1 MREYELEILNQYDIE
16 IISTRKVRGAFF
28 CETNEGLMLLKEAGI
43 SDGRA
48 LLLYQLLRQL
58 SGSGYEN
65 VDLPIFTKEQELI
78 STSRDGTRYMLKH
91 WFGGRECDVRREGDV
106 LEAVRNLSLL
116 HQKMRWE
123 PDPEDDAA
131 DPATGEALCEDGTQA
146 AESVKMPPAGRHLK
160 EEFLC
165 HTRELKKVRAFIR
178 KRRNKGKFEAL
189 FLQHFEKMIRLATRA
204 AEQLETS
211 GYETLYEQSICG
223 KRLVHGDYNYHNVL
237 MPAGVH
243 GTSDGWGCRERVA
256 TTGFEHFRMDV
267 QVLDLYYFLRKV
279 MEKHHWDVKFGD
291 AMLEMYSRIRPL
303 SQAEVVELKNGVEK
317 KADKKMFPGYVLI
330 HMVMNDDTWY
340 VVRNTRGVTGF
351 VGPGSKPVPLTE
363 EEMASLG
370 FHREEDVLVDF
381 EVGDMVVVISGAWKD
396 TVGAIKAINDSK
408 KTITMHVEMFG
419 RETPVEL
426 GFAEVKKM

>member
-65 VDLPIFTKEQELI
+65 VDLPVFTKEQELI

-116 HQKMRWE
+116 HQKMRWDT
-123 PDPEDDAA
+123 DPEDDAA
-131 DPATGEALCEDGTQA
+131 DPATGEALCEDGTQV
-146 AESVKMPPAGRHLK
+146 AENVKMPPAGRHLK

-303 SQAEVVELKNGVEK
+303 SQAEIEYISLKLIYPEKFWKVANAYYQSNKAWIPEKSVEK
-317 KADKKMFPGYVLI
+317 LETAI
-330 HMVMNDDTWY
+330 
-340 VVRNTRGVTGF
+340 RQ
-351 VGPGSKPVPLTE
+351 TE
-363 EEMASLG
+363 EKMRFVEQIFA
-370 FHREEDVLVDF
+370 FHL
-381 EVGDMVVVISGAWKD
+381 
-396 TVGAIKAINDSK
+396 
-408 KTITMHVEMFG
+408 
-419 RETPVEL
+419 
-426 GFAEVKKM
+426 

>member
-146 AESVKMPPAGRHLK
+146 AENVKMPPAGRHLK

-189 FLQHFEKMIRLATRA
+189 FVQHFEKMIRLATRA

-291 AMLEMYSRIRPL
+291 AMLEMMIISTSTRSGMTWAIKDCLNALTVSLFSFLPAMIYSLLYIKRIVFSLVISSGSSMPEILPSR
-303 SQAEVVELKNGVEK
+303 
-317 KADKKMFPGYVLI
+317 M
-330 HMVMNDDTWY
+330 
-340 VVRNTRGVTGF
+340 TRSLLEIPIASSISEEMTITA
-351 VGPGSKPVPLTE
+351 VPLF
-363 EEMASLG
+363 ASSW
-370 FHREEDVLVDF
+370 
-381 EVGDMVVVISGAWKD
+381 IS
-396 TVGAIKAINDSK
+396 S
-408 KTITMHVEMFG
+408 
-419 RETPVEL
+419 
-426 GFAEVKKM
+426 

>member
-1 MREYELEILNQYDIE
+1 
-16 IISTRKVRGAFF
+16 
-28 CETNEGLMLLKEAGI
+28 
-43 SDGRA
+43 
-48 LLLYQLLRQL
+48 
-58 SGSGYEN
+58 
-65 VDLPIFTKEQELI
+65 
-78 STSRDGTRYMLKH
+78 
-91 WFGGRECDVRREGDV
+91 
-106 LEAVRNLSLL
+106 
-116 HQKMRWE
+116 MRWE

-146 AESVKMPPAGRHLK
+146 AENVKMPPAGRHLK

-223 KRLVHGDYNYHNVL
+223 KRLAHGDYNYHNVL

-267 QVLDLYYFLRKV
+267 QALDLYYFLRKV

-303 SQAEVVELKNGVEK
+303 SQAEIEYISLKLIYPEKYWKVANAYYQSNKAWIPEKSVEK
-317 KADKKMFPGYVLI
+317 LETAI
-330 HMVMNDDTWY
+330 
-340 VVRNTRGVTGF
+340 RQ
-351 VGPGSKPVPLTE
+351 TE
-363 EEMASLG
+363 EKMRFVEQIFA
-370 FHREEDVLVDF
+370 FHL
-381 EVGDMVVVISGAWKD
+381 
-396 TVGAIKAINDSK
+396 
-408 KTITMHVEMFG
+408 
-419 RETPVEL
+419 
-426 GFAEVKKM
+426 